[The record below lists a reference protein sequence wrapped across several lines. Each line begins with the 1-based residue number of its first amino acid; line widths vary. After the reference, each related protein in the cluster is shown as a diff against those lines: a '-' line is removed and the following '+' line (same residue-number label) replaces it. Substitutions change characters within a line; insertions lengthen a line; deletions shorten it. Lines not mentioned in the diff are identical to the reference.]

1 MPIVRIG
8 SLIFI
13 GLALI
18 TPVHA
23 EAPRDWYVGVGAGWD
38 YAEKV
43 RFEGSNAGL
52 EYDRRALQP
61 LLAVG
66 ARFGDNWRV
75 ELEGAILESSPEI
88 LYSARAGIE
97 VDPDDNDLT
106 KASNVM
112 VNMLYDFN
120 GGIAWRPYVGVG
132 IGMSK
137 LDFRLSER
145 PIDFSLPPTPRID
158 IVNDQDTALAYQ
170 IIAGFTVPVSRRLD
184 LAADYR
190 YWKAPST
197 DLKDVSGND
206 LDIGHTVH
214 SAWLHLRYH
223 APDRGV
229 ITSPAP
235 RHKTKDGFYVE
246 TKFGGIFTGDA
257 KVDNTLVTIDAFDL
271 GPITTLA
278 LGYSWGQRWL
288 FELEGAYRQHAVD
301 VVDFRP
307 FRGEDAASGKLKASS
322 LMANV
327 IYRFAPNSSI
337 RPKFGLGAGMV
348 DASFNIDYF
357 GVCEFLVCRG
367 TEQRAKLIDDEDK
380 AFAYHAIIGVDV
392 AVSSRLTFT
401 TDARYWITS
410 KFSMRFPNGAP
421 YKTELDAT
429 SVQAGLRYTFGN

>member
-1 MPIVRIG
+1 MAIARFG
-8 SLIFI
+8 SLLFI

-18 TPVHA
+18 TPAHA
-23 EAPRDWYVGVGAGWD
+23 QVPRDWYVGVGTGWD

-52 EYDRRALQP
+52 EYDRHALQP

-66 ARFGDNWRV
+66 ARLSDNWRV

-88 LYSARAGIE
+88 LYSAPAGIE
-97 VDPDDNDLT
+97 VDPDDHDLT
-106 KASNVM
+106 KASNLM
-112 VNMLYDFN
+112 VNLLYDFN
-120 GGIAWRPYVGVG
+120 GGIAWRPYVGAG
-132 IGMSK
+132 IGMTK
-137 LDFRLSER
+137 LDFRLSQR
-145 PIDFSLPPTPRID
+145 PLDFALVQAPRID
-158 IVNDQDTALAYQ
+158 IVDDEDTALAFH
-170 IIAGFTVPVSRRLD
+170 IIAGFTVPISRRLD

-197 DLKDVSGND
+197 DLQDVSGND
-206 LDIGHTVH
+206 LDISHTVH

-229 ITSPAP
+229 MSSPAP
-235 RHKTKDGFYVE
+235 RHKTKDGFYLE
-246 TKFGGIFTGDA
+246 TKFGGVFTGDA

-271 GPITTLA
+271 GAQTTIA

-288 FELEGAYRQHAVD
+288 FELEGGYMQTAVD

-307 FRGEDAASGKLKASS
+307 FQGEDAASGKLKAST

-357 GVCEFLVCRG
+357 GVCEFLVCSG
-367 TEQRAKLIDDEDK
+367 TEHRDKLIDDKDK
-380 AFAYHAIIGVDV
+380 AYAFHAIIGVDV
-392 AVSSRLTFT
+392 AVSPRLTFSADT
-401 TDARYWITS
+401 RYWTTS

-421 YKTELDAT
+421 YKTELDAI
-429 SVQAGLRYTFGN
+429 SIQAGLRYSFGN